1 MSKKKSETETWLEVN
16 DDGRLYDVGVPEIPE
31 LPKLSWLEYL
41 KDYSC
46 CRWSSLSDEDK
57 EYELSQH
64 GLEPDANLSENI
76 SEEVA
81 LALIDDSYTQTGTA
95 YLHLRELEND
105 KDAEG
110 VIEYGQEGYFDGE
123 GFFFE
128 LAGCRGALRKLLRKK
143 GLFPGINIELE
154 LEKLLPTVKTQALKA
169 SINELIENDDDDVE
183 TVEEWL
189 AMENWIANGE
199 PETEVQS
206 FMGITSDV
214 KADYPTDTPLYEAMK
229 KELA

>member
-1 MSKKKSETETWLEVN
+1 MSKGKSKTTTWLDVN
-16 DDGRLYDVGVPEIPE
+16 DDGRLYDVDVPEIPE
-31 LPKLSWLEYL
+31 LPKMSWLEYL
-41 KDYSC
+41 KDYTC

-57 EYELSQH
+57 EYELSQY
-64 GLEPDANLSENI
+64 GLEPDADLSENI

-81 LALIDDSYTQTGTA
+81 LGLIDDTYTPTGTA

-128 LAGCRGALRKLLRKK
+128 LAGCRGALRKLLREK
-143 GLFPGINIELE
+143 GLFPAINIQLV
-154 LEKLLPTVKTQALKA
+154 LEKLLPTIKTQALKT
-169 SINELIENDDDDVE
+169 EVQKLIENDDDDVE

-199 PETEVQS
+199 PETEVRS
-206 FMGITSDV
+206 FMGITRDV
-214 KADYPTDTPLYEAMK
+214 KVDYPTDTPLYEVMK